1 MSPVAFN
8 NFRSTQTRLDLNGP
22 TIAITENPTD
32 VITQAVGVSSFVG
45 VAGTVGIAT
54 FIGVS
59 TATLGTPN
67 APGVSPTQGEFV
79 YQWHTGDGV
88 KVTDGVNISGSGTT
102 TLTISNIKSPDDD
115 GKTFYLESSFSS
127 GTYDTTTGRGVG
139 NALNGPL
146 KTTTAAL
153 KVLPTVTVTSEPPSV
168 TIGQGEVAT
177 FTSSAETTDP
187 DLGALS
193 FQWTVDG
200 ENVVDEGRRDALVG
214 NYASGA
220 NTTSLEIK
228 KTTVGVSTVQFNA
241 FVDVE
246 GFRVAAKTK
255 GCDFTGVLP
264 RRLIRFEAYTPSTN
278 LYKTSTQNIGEDGAF
293 TLDSNTFGS
302 DYGIVQ
308 FHSPEDNF
316 TLRMT
321 LKAAKG
327 ADSDNFSGGGGG
339 TGIIDFRLNR
349 NIEYTLV
356 GVANNSSIFLYRG
369 SVLMA
374 VVGQGGDAGIFAGG
388 GAGGGV
394 NMAGENGDGKNGG
407 QGGLRV
413 GPGGFALTGQ
423 WGSILSNSSFTL
435 RDTDIVAGVPFG
447 GTTIS
452 CSKGEYWINQGIDAC
467 FVNSSSEIKYRGID
481 GTEIADSSL
490 ITRGFK
496 PGYSIS
502 ETSGLAIA
510 DGGNGGNG
518 ATGGEGGVSG
528 DGGGGGSGYTDDT
541 FDIINAELG
550 GNTTTSSTVT
560 FEIGV

>member
-1 MSPVAFN
+1 MSPVAFH

-22 TIAITENPTD
+22 TIAVSENPTE
-32 VITQAVGVSSFVG
+32 VITQAVGVTSFVG
-45 VAGTVGIAT
+45 VAGTVGVAT

-67 APGVSPTQGEFV
+67 APGASGSQGSFI
-79 YQWHTGDGV
+79 YQWHSGDGT
-88 KVTDGVNISGSGTT
+88 KLTDGVNISGSGTT
-102 TLTISNIKSPDDD
+102 TLTISNITSPDDD
-115 GKTFYLESSFSS
+115 GRSYYLESAFSS

-146 KTTTAAL
+146 QTTTVAL
-153 KVLPTVTVTSEPPSV
+153 KVLPTVTVTSEPVDV
-168 TIGQGEVAT
+168 TLGTGEVAT
-177 FTSSAETTDP
+177 FTSSATTSDP
-187 DLGALS
+187 DQGGLS

-200 ENVVDEGRRDALVG
+200 ENVTDEGTRDALVG
-214 NYASGA
+214 NYASGS
-220 NTTSLEIK
+220 TTTTLEIK
-228 KTTVGVSTVQFNA
+228 KTTEGVSTVQFNA
-241 FVDVE
+241 FVDSE
-246 GFRVAAKTK
+246 GFRVAAKSK
-255 GCDFTGVLP
+255 GTNFTGVAP
-264 RRLIRFEAYTPSTN
+264 RSLVALEAFTMSGNLI
-278 LYKTSTQNIGEDGAF
+278 KTSTQNIGSDGAF
-293 TLDSNTFGS
+293 TLDSDTFGS

-308 FHSPEDNF
+308 FHSPEDNY

-327 ADSDNFSGGGGG
+327 ADTTNFTGGGGG
-339 TGIIDFRLNR
+339 TGIIDFRMER
-349 NIEYTLV
+349 NIEYTLL
-356 GVANNSSIFLYRG
+356 GVANNSSLLLYRG

-374 VVGQGGDAGIFAGG
+374 AVGKGGDAGIFAGG

-394 NMAGENGDGKNGG
+394 NMAGENGNGKNGG
-407 QGGLRV
+407 QGGARV

-435 RDTDIVAGVPFG
+435 KDTDIVAGVPFG

-452 CSKGEYWINQGIDAC
+452 CSKGDYWINQGIAAC
-467 FVNSSSEIKYRGID
+467 ENNSTSEIKFRYID
-481 GTEIADSSL
+481 GTEESNSSL
-490 ITRGFK
+490 LTRGFK

-518 ATGGEGGVSG
+518 ATGGQGGVSG

-550 GNTTTSSTVT
+550 GNTTASSSVT
-560 FEIGV
+560 FQVVT

>member
-22 TIAITENPTD
+22 TIAITENPVD
-32 VITQAVGVSSFVG
+32 VVTQAVGVSSFVG

-264 RRLIRFEAYTPSTN
+264 RRLIRFEAYTPATN
-278 LYKTSTQNIGEDGAF
+278 LYKTLDRNIGEDGAF

-435 RDTDIVAGVPFG
+435 RDADIVAGVPFG

-481 GTEIADSSL
+481 GTEIADSAL

-518 ATGGEGGVSG
+518 ATGGSGGVSG

-560 FEIGV
+560 FQIGV

>member
-22 TIAITENPTD
+22 TIAITENPVD
-32 VITQAVGVSSFVG
+32 VVTQAVGVSSFVG

-88 KVTDGVNISGSGTT
+88 KVTDGINISGSGTT

-139 NALNGPL
+139 KPINGSL

-264 RRLIRFEAYTPSTN
+264 RRLIRFEAYTPATN
-278 LYKTSTQNIGEDGAF
+278 LYKTLDRNIGEDGAF

-481 GTEIADSSL
+481 GTEIADSAL

-518 ATGGEGGVSG
+518 ATGGAGGVSG

-560 FEIGV
+560 FQIGV

>member
-1 MSPVAFN
+1 MSPVAFH

-22 TIAITENPTD
+22 TIAVSENPTE
-32 VITQAVGVSSFVG
+32 VITQAVGVTSFVG
-45 VAGTVGIAT
+45 VAGTVGVAT

-67 APGVSPTQGEFV
+67 APGASVSQGSFI
-79 YQWHTGDGV
+79 YQWHSGDGT
-88 KVTDGVNISGSGTT
+88 KLTDGVNISGSGTT
-102 TLTISNIKSPDDD
+102 TLTISNITSPDDD
-115 GKTFYLESSFSS
+115 GRSYYLESAFSS

-139 NALNGPL
+139 NALNGAQQ
-146 KTTTAAL
+146 TTTATL
-153 KVLPTVTVTSEPPSV
+153 KVLPTVTVTSEPTAV
-168 TIGQGEVAT
+168 TLGTGEVAT
-177 FTSSAETTDP
+177 FTSSATTSDP
-187 DLGALS
+187 DQGGLS

-200 ENVVDEGRRDALVG
+200 ENVTDEGTRDALVG
-214 NYASGA
+214 NYASGS
-220 NTTSLEIK
+220 TTTTLEIK
-228 KTTVGVSTVQFNA
+228 KTAEGVSTVQFNA
-241 FVDVE
+241 FVDSE
-246 GFRVAAKTK
+246 GFRVAAKSK
-255 GCDFTGVLP
+255 GTNFTGVAP
-264 RRLIRFEAYTPSTN
+264 RSLVALEAFTMSGNLI
-278 LYKTSTQNIGEDGAF
+278 KTSTQNIAEDGAF
-293 TLDSNTFGS
+293 TLDSDTFGS

-308 FHSPEDNF
+308 FHSPEDNY

-327 ADSDNFSGGGGG
+327 ADSANFTGGGGG
-339 TGIIDFRLNR
+339 TGIIDFRMER
-349 NIEYTLV
+349 NIEYTLL
-356 GVANNSSIFLYRG
+356 GIANNSSLLLYRG

-374 VVGQGGDAGIFAGG
+374 AVGKGGDAGIFAAG

-394 NMAGENGDGKNGG
+394 NMAGENGNGKNGG
-407 QGGLRV
+407 QGGARV

-423 WGSILSNSSFTL
+423 WGSILSNSNFTI
-435 RDTDIVAGVPFG
+435 RDGDIVAGVPFG

-452 CSKGEYWINQGIDAC
+452 CSKGDYWINQGIAAC
-467 FVNSSSEIKYRGID
+467 ENNSTSEIKFRYID
-481 GTEIADSSL
+481 GTEESNSSL
-490 ITRGFK
+490 LTRGFK

-550 GNTTTSSTVT
+550 GNTTASSSVT
-560 FEIGV
+560 FQVVT

>member
-22 TIAITENPTD
+22 TIAITDNPTD

-127 GTYDTTTGRGVG
+127 GTYDATTGRGVG

-278 LYKTSTQNIGEDGAF
+278 LYKTSTKNIGEDGAF

-481 GTEIADSSL
+481 GTEIADSAL

-518 ATGGEGGVSG
+518 ATGGAGGVSG

-560 FEIGV
+560 FQIGV